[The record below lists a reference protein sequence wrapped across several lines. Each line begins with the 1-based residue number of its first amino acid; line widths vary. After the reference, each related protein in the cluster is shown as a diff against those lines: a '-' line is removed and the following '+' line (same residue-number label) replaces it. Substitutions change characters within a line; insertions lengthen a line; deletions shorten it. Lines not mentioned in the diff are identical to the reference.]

1 MFSVTVRDSVMIA
14 HSLKGAVFGPAQRLH
29 GATFVI
35 EVTLRRGALDENG
48 IVADIGRATTLLSE
62 ILETYAYRN
71 LDDLAEFAGRNST
84 TEVLAKEIHD
94 RYADGIRA
102 GRLEGDAHETIV
114 SLGVVLRENPDAWAG
129 YDAPLQG

>member
-1 MFSVTVRDSVMIA
+1 MFSVTVSDSVMIA
-14 HSLKGAVFGPAQRLH
+14 HSLKGDVFGPAQRLH

-35 EVTLRRGALDENG
+35 EVTLRRAALDENG
-48 IVADIGRATTLLSE
+48 IVADIGRATTLLTE
-62 ILETYAYRN
+62 ILEPYAYRN
-71 LDDLAEFAGRNST
+71 LDDLAEFKGRNST

-102 GRLEGDAHETIV
+102 GRLDGDAHETIV
-114 SLGVVLRENPDAWAG
+114 SLGVILREKPDAWAG